1 MSFSVSTAKVGGRML
16 RGKTSAPGLLL
27 DGVGR
32 SRASSSSAPQESMG
46 RAMHLSAPYVCS
58 MPQPSTPLHT
68 CSRVPYSWFT
78 CHHTPWPSGK
88 PAGYPPSSPSSPSSS
103 LPPPLWSNQ
112 LSGSCSSL
120 LYLDTLSTH
129 HPSVYVYVCSHVH
142 MCVLL
147 YVCICMNV
155 YVHSCVHIRVCICIS
170 VHVRFPQ
177 WWIKVCLSPSQ
188 GVNPMVRMEEGSL

>member
-46 RAMHLSAPYVCS
+46 RAMHLSGPYVCS

-68 CSRVPYSWFT
+68 CSHVPYSWFT

-88 PAGYPPSSPSSPSSS
+88 PAGYPASSPSSS
-103 LPPPLWSNQ
+103 PSSSPLVQSALW
-112 LSGSCSSL
+112 L
-120 LYLDTLSTH
+120 LFLTPLLRYTL
-129 HPSVYVYVCSHVH
+129 
-142 MCVLL
+142 
-147 YVCICMNV
+147 
-155 YVHSCVHIRVCICIS
+155 R
-170 VHVRFPQ
+170 
-177 WWIKVCLSPSQ
+177 SPSQ
-188 GVNPMVRMEEGSL
+188 CVCVRLFTCTHVCAPICVYLHECVCPFMCTHTCVHLHLCACAFPTVVD